1 MSKFNYANEIYNIN
15 NQAPKALDMSAV
27 EKLPEAILSGFKAGQ
42 DLKKGF
48 LSNDML
54 SSQVGVKKREND
66 ILNQYLDNPSV
77 NRQYEP
83 YLGIKSTTYQP
94 TQMVAYRPNQS
105 SFTPVSAP
113 VATPTPVQP
122 LNNTS
127 VNTFASNPF
136 QVTSSYPTDNTIN
149 GVGYISP
156 NRTDVYHM
164 PSVLDVPLSQPTI
177 GFSQPMVPQ
186 NDVSLEN
193 MTINLSEPNRAYNS
207 LLMGDTGELTPA
219 QQYAR
224 LLNAT
229 HSTSQGSR
237 LWDMM

>member
-15 NQAPKALDMSAV
+15 SQAPKALDMSAV
-27 EKLPEAILSGFKAGQ
+27 EKIPEAIFGGFKAGQ
-42 DLKKGF
+42 SIQKNLMANDL
-48 LSNDML
+48 LTNEID
-54 SSQVGVKKREND
+54 VKKHENS
-66 ILNQYLDNPSV
+66 IRHQYLDNPIM

-83 YLGIKSTTYQP
+83 YLGIKSSYMP
-94 TQMVAYRPNQS
+94 TQTMRYKQVQVPSVSAQNQVPVAPLNQS
-105 SFTPVSAP
+105 ST
-113 VATPTPVQP
+113 QP
-122 LNNTS
+122 
-127 VNTFASNPF
+127 ASNLF
-136 QVTSSYPTDNTIN
+136 QINSSFPTNNTIN
-149 GVGYISP
+149 GIGYVSP
-156 NRTDVYHM
+156 NRTDAYNF
-164 PSVLDVPLSQPTI
+164 PSVLDAGLSSTSNNI
-177 GFSQPMVPQ
+177 PMSTVPQ
-186 NDVSLEN
+186 NNFSLEN